1 MNELHN
7 ITLIGMP
14 GAGKSTTGRILA
26 ELLNFELIDTD
37 DLICQRHQRTLQDI
51 VTEDGYMKLRHFE
64 EQVIM
69 ELGVERTVIATGG
82 SAVYSAAAMQHL
94 SGLSK
99 VVYLR
104 VPYEVIADRIHNLDT
119 RGLAKQ
125 AQQSLNDLYLE
136 RVSLYEKYAEITVD
150 AVASADDVANKI
162 KQSLMWGGMINHG

>member
-1 MNELHN
+1 MNELRN